1 MVLLSN
7 QLVECVSRFKVSK
20 KDLRKNHRSNPFEP
34 LKEFLQLF
42 VQSMYILIDKLC
54 AKKSTPM

>member
-7 QLVECVSRFKVSK
+7 QLIECISRFKVSK
-20 KDLRKNHRSNPFEP
+20 KDLLKNYRSSPFEP

-42 VQSMYILIDKLC
+42 VQAMYILIDKLC
-54 AKKSTPM
+54 AKKPAPM